1 VKQIVLAALAVAMM
15 IAPALAG
22 VGAPLRIHF
31 KNDSKLTITE
41 LYVEIMTSPMGAER
55 LKGKPIPPKG
65 KAQVLLEDGANKCV
79 VDIRIRV
86 KEGKEFNYSFVRLC
100 ENHEFVFRGRL

>member
-1 VKQIVLAALAVAMM
+1 MKQILLAAFAVAMM
-15 IAPALAG
+15 TLPALAG

-41 LYVEIMTSPMGAER
+41 LYVEISHVEAGAER

-65 KAQVLLEDGANKCV
+65 KLQVLLVDGANKCV
-79 VDIRIRV
+79 VEVRIRV
-86 KEGKEFNYSFVRLC
+86 KEGKEFNYQALLC
-100 ENHEFVFRGRL
+100 QNHEFIFRGRL